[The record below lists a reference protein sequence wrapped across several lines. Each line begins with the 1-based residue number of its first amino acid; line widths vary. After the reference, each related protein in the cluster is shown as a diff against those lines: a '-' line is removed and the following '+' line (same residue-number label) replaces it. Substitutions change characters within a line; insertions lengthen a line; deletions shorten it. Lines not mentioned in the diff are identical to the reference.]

1 MRKFLYLLAA
11 MTLTLSGCSSSSGGD
26 GGPQAGT
33 AACTNDAQKQFVLDA
48 MRDVYFWYTALPA
61 NVDLSQFAT
70 PEELL
75 TALISFSPINPLTD
89 EPIDRFSFINSAE
102 ADAQFFGEGKFEG
115 FGFSFRFEAAD
126 DVRFTRVFSGSP
138 ADLVGGFARGQRI
151 IALDRRSIAD
161 IQANEGVGVVFGQS
175 PLEFT
180 IRGLDNIEFTVTV
193 SHDIVT
199 IDPLPQWRI
208 IDMGGTPVGYVE
220 FATFISTADPVFS
233 ILFADFNAAGV
244 SAVIIDMRYNGGGLV
259 STAELLGDYLGG
271 FNSNNLIFSK
281 TLFNDKNTGSNR
293 TAFFQRLVNSTNLSR
308 LVVIATSGTASA
320 SEIVINSMEPY
331 AEVTIV
337 GDTTF
342 GKPVGQVGIQ
352 FCEKILRATAFE
364 TVNVLDQGDY
374 FDGLP
379 VDCPAVDDLTEVVG
393 ADTDPNLVTAL
404 AFLATGACPAAAGVL
419 KPTFD
424 RDLPQIDLHGP
435 PWREFAGAF

>member
-48 MRDVYFWYTALPA
+48 MRDIYFWYTALPA

-233 ILFADFNAAGV
+233 TLFADFNAAGV

>member
-33 AACTNDAQKQFVLDA
+33 ATCTNDAQKQFVLDA

-75 TALISFSPINPLTD
+75 TALISFSPINPLTN

-126 DVRFTRVFSGSP
+126 DLRFTRVFSGSP

-151 IALDRRSIAD
+151 IALDGRSIAD

-233 ILFADFNAAGV
+233 TIFADFNAAGV

>member
-33 AACTNDAQKQFVLDA
+33 ATCTNDAQKQFVLDA

-75 TALISFSPINPLTD
+75 TALISFSPINPLTN

-126 DVRFTRVFSGSP
+126 DLRFTRVFSGSP

-151 IALDRRSIAD
+151 IALDGRSIAD

-180 IRGLDNIEFTVTV
+180 IRGLDNIEFAVTV

-233 ILFADFNAAGV
+233 TIFADFNAAGV

>member
-33 AACTNDAQKQFVLDA
+33 ATCTNDAQKQFVLDA

-75 TALISFSPINPLTD
+75 TALISFSPINPLTN

-126 DVRFTRVFSGSP
+126 DLRFTRVFSGSP

-151 IALDRRSIAD
+151 IALDGRSIAD
-161 IQANEGVGVVFGQS
+161 IQTNEGVGVVFGQS

-233 ILFADFNAAGV
+233 TIFADFNAAGV